1 MQYGAIVPI
10 NILRP
15 CPIDNSTRDWHP
27 IEFNSM
33 TTRFRWVDHRPDWFL
48 LSIWCSCNIG
58 ASTKYMSMVK
68 WMRPQERSMCI
79 KCEMVSVCVCVRVCP
94 SNMNESATGHE
105 WSLLRVSCRWQKA
118 PSYRM
123 VASCPFSGGSSTSSS
138 STTWDEMATI
148 IDHHSTY
155 HRAQV

>member
-33 TTRFRWVDHRPDWFL
+33 TTRFRCVDHCPDWFL

-79 KCEMVSVCVCVRVCP
+79 KCEMVSVCVCECASVLIEYERIRNRTRVVTIESELSMTKGAIVPHGCIV
-94 SNMNESATGHE
+94 SVLWWLIYIIIINNMG
-105 WSLLRVSCRWQKA
+105 
-118 PSYRM
+118 
-123 VASCPFSGGSSTSSS
+123 
-138 STTWDEMATI
+138 
-148 IDHHSTY
+148 
-155 HRAQV
+155 